1 MKKIV
6 LLLAAITTLTAC
18 SSADTPTTPRDEN
31 QLADGIMIPV
41 EGTGAIAG
49 GSFMPEIEQ
58 QSMPDSMK

>member
-18 SSADTPTTPRDEN
+18 SSADSSELSDEN
-31 QLADGIMIPV
+31 QLPDGIMIPV

-49 GSFMPEIEQ
+49 GGFMPEIER